1 MSRYPGRRWSSYV
14 AEALMLVVLVT
25 YGGRL
30 AWTALSP
37 LVPYAV
43 SGLVLIGAWRLLTRY

>member
-1 MSRYPGRRWSSYV
+1 MNRYPGRRWSSYV
-14 AEALMLVVLVT
+14 AEALLLVVLAT

-30 AWTALSP
+30 AWTVLSP